1 MVKQILGK
9 LQTGVL
15 LILATL
21 SVVVA
26 VVSEQYWFEKRVG
39 LAATGVVLLAL
50 LAARVWARQKPPAF
64 RRVNDIGWVVF
75 GAALVVAPL
84 SGAGRVANLMSP
96 DLWAALGAI
105 LAFFAIKTTLTN
117 SKQIKWGFVA
127 VLVGL
132 VVAVGLILSPIGQ
145 RFGQIKDLQLHLT
158 ATLEILQ
165 RSPVFGE
172 FREFRSAKLGIL
184 QTASG
189 LGILGILGILALV
202 YQVGLKSVKEIFK
215 SSSIWWKVLNILVLV
230 LLAGFLIL
238 PHPALMLWPLAITAA
253 LACGLP
259 AGRQG
264 IGQIGPISPI
274 GPIRRGLWAA
284 LVGLLIVAVL
294 GSSYGLGRVIWG
306 ETKFREALAAASRNE
321 GIATYYALLES
332 IKRNPYEVRYH
343 LLASQIDI
351 ALANSIATQAAEEK
365 SEALF
370 PSEPR
375 SGESAATP
383 SARMT
388 TQDQNNILI
397 LIQQAVVEGKKAIQL
412 DPESP
417 ALWQNLAS
425 IYRGLVGV
433 AGGAEDW
440 ALKSYQRAVELNSQ
454 DPNPWLQ
461 IGEIHFVGGNFD
473 GAAEAF
479 KEAVRIDPH
488 FIRAHYDLA
497 VAYNALNE
505 VDEAIEELRETL
517 ALLPADD
524 PSREQVERDL
534 AFLKGD
540 AESKTLRV
548 DEKTLRVGTEGEP
561 GSETKELKEATTSA
575 EVESPPPPVGPEAT
589 ESAQPEPINVFP

>member
-1 MVKQILGK
+1 MVRKILGK

-15 LILATL
+15 LILAAGTP
-21 SVVVA
+21 VVT
-26 VVSEQYWFEKRVG
+26 VVSEQYWFEKRMA
-39 LAATGVVLLAL
+39 LAGAGVVMLAL
-50 LAARVWARQKPPAF
+50 WAARVWSRGQAGQGPAAT
-64 RRVNDIGWVVF
+64 DAGWVVF
-75 GAALVVAPL
+75 GAALLAAAAVPT
-84 SGAGRVANLMSP
+84 GRVANLMSP

-105 LAFFAIKTTLTN
+105 LAFFAIKNTLTN
-117 SKQIKWGFVA
+117 SKQIKWGFA
-127 VLVGL
+127 AILVGL
-132 VVAVGLILSPIGQ
+132 VAAVVLVAAGHAQPAPWATRASQ
-145 RFGQIKDLQLHLT
+145 LQE
-158 ATLEILQ
+158 TLGIVK

-202 YQVGLKSVKEIFK
+202 YQIGLKSVKEIFK

-230 LLAGFLIL
+230 LLAGFLVL
-238 PHPALMLWPLAITAA
+238 PHPALMLWPLAIAAA
-253 LACGLP
+253 LSCGI
-259 AGRQG
+259 AQV
-264 IGQIGPISPI
+264 GPISPI
-274 GPIRRGLWAA
+274 GPMRKGVWAA
-284 LVGLLIVAVL
+284 VGGLLIVIVL
-294 GSSYGLGRVIWG
+294 GSFYGLGRVVWG

-351 ALANSIATQAAEEK
+351 ALANSIAAQSATATDEAGHPPEADSGPAAT
-365 SEALF
+365 
-370 PSEPR
+370 
-375 SGESAATP
+375 ESAKP
-383 SARMT
+383 RMT
-388 TQDQNNILI
+388 AQDQNNILI

-412 DPESP
+412 DPKNP

-505 VDEAIEELRETL
+505 VDKAIEELRETL

-524 PSREQVERDL
+524 PSREQVEKDL

-540 AESKTLRV
+540 AESETLRV
-548 DEKTLRVGTEGEP
+548 DEKTLRV
-561 GSETKELKEATTSA
+561 ETDEATPSTELKEATSSA

-589 ESAQPEPINVFP
+589 ESAEWQEPELEEGR